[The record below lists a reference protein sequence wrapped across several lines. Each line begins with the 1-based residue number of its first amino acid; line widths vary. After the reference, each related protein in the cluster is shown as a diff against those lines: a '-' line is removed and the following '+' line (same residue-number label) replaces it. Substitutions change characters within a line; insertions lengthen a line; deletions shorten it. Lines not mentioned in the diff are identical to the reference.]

1 METLLEIKGLAKH
14 FLIPAGGLL
23 RKKFNTL
30 KAVDG
35 VSFSIPKGTCFG
47 VAGESGSGKTTIS
60 KLVLL
65 EEKPT
70 EGAILFEGKNI
81 GSFTRQEIMQYRR
94 RVQPVFQDASSSLD
108 PNMRII
114 DIVCEPMAIQQKTLP
129 RKATLLK
136 GEKLLYLVGIG
147 PESLRKYPHELS
159 GGQKQRV
166 AIARAISLD
175 PSLVILDEPVSA
187 LDVSIRAQILN
198 LLADIQDER
207 QLTYLVIAH
216 DLAKDLP
223 KCKAFIA
230 DPVVVDELQD
240 VARIAGHPVFQ
251 RYSIFHALNQ
261 KATARAYARLMNH
274 KYEELNL
281 VIAHLGGGVS
291 VGAHRKGR
299 VIDVNQALDG
309 EGPFSPERS
318 GTLPSGALV
327 KLCFDGKYS
336 LDEIKRMITGE
347 GGYVAY
353 MGTNS
358 AYEVELL
365 AQDGDERAR
374 LIQDAMSYQIGKE
387 IASMC
392 AVLHGDIDAII
403 LTGGIS
409 HNPMVV
415 EYIKKM
421 VSFMAPV
428 VIYPGEDEMHAL
440 AMNGLM
446 VLKGEV
452 KPREYEEST
461 MVNVKLPCWECKDR
475 EKDELMKSYE

>member
-1 METLLEIKGLAKH
+1 MNHKILAINPGSTSTKIAVYHNAKPIFLKSIQHDPRELAK
-14 FLIPAGGLL
+14 FTRISEQYEF
-23 RKKFNTL
+23 RKK
-30 KAVDG
+30 
-35 VSFSIPKGTCFG
+35 I
-47 VAGESGSGKTTIS
+47 
-60 KLVLL
+60 
-65 EEKPT
+65 
-70 EGAILFEGKNI
+70 
-81 GSFTRQEIMQYRR
+81 
-94 RVQPVFQDASSSLD
+94 
-108 PNMRII
+108 
-114 DIVCEPMAIQQKTLP
+114 
-129 RKATLLK
+129 
-136 GEKLLYLVGIG
+136 
-147 PESLRKYPHELS
+147 
-159 GGQKQRV
+159 
-166 AIARAISLD
+166 
-175 PSLVILDEPVSA
+175 ILDELKASLINIEIIEAIVGRGGLVQPIESGVYMVNERLRHDLLEGVMGEHAS
-187 LDVSIRAQILN
+187 N
-198 LLADIQDER
+198 LGGL
-207 QLTYLVIAH
+207 IAH

-240 VARIAGHPVFQ
+240 VARIAGHPMFQ

-261 KATARAYARLMNH
+261 KATARAYARLMNR

-318 GTLPSGALV
+318 GTLPSGALI
-327 KLCFDGKYS
+327 KLCFDGKHT

-452 KPREYEEST
+452 KPREYDEST
-461 MVNVKLPCWECKDR
+461 MVNVKLPCWDCKDR

>member
-1 METLLEIKGLAKH
+1 MNHKILAINPGSTSTKIAVYH
-14 FLIPAGGLL
+14 NAKPIFLKSILHDPRELSKYSRISDQYEF
-23 RKKFNTL
+23 RKK
-30 KAVDG
+30 
-35 VSFSIPKGTCFG
+35 I
-47 VAGESGSGKTTIS
+47 
-60 KLVLL
+60 
-65 EEKPT
+65 
-70 EGAILFEGKNI
+70 
-81 GSFTRQEIMQYRR
+81 
-94 RVQPVFQDASSSLD
+94 
-108 PNMRII
+108 
-114 DIVCEPMAIQQKTLP
+114 
-129 RKATLLK
+129 
-136 GEKLLYLVGIG
+136 
-147 PESLRKYPHELS
+147 
-159 GGQKQRV
+159 
-166 AIARAISLD
+166 
-175 PSLVILDEPVSA
+175 ILDELKASHINIEIIEAIVGRGGLVHPIESGVYIVNERLRHDLLEGIMGEHAS
-187 LDVSIRAQILN
+187 N
-198 LLADIQDER
+198 LGGL
-207 QLTYLVIAH
+207 IAH

-223 KCKAFIA
+223 KCQAFIA

-261 KATARAYARLMNH
+261 KATARAYARLMNR

-327 KLCFDGKYS
+327 KLCFEGKYS

-452 KPREYEEST
+452 KPREYDEST